1 MSWIGKENASQ
12 FLNGKP
18 IFGASKT
25 SDIRT
30 SHVNK
35 REDTPEQRTAR
46 LELYRVRLESGLDI
60 FSGNLKGEAAWR
72 IDLLTSR
79 KSN

>member
-18 IFGASKT
+18 VFGCTKT

-35 REDTPEQRTAR
+35 SEDTPDARIAR

-60 FSGNLKGEAAWR
+60 FSGNLKGEAA
-72 IDLLTSR
+72 
-79 KSN
+79 